1 MNQLPDAYQKSSVNI
16 KIDEVLKIANEY
28 QDLIL
33 KQEELSREQW
43 NSNPE
48 LLWRPDAPGVA
59 ANALLAAN
67 EPFPGERLGT
77 GIKSLILEFEKT
89 PGYAELAKAAPAIFN
104 YMEPVS
110 DKNHWVDGIFIANN
124 LSWALIYLDGLEVNL
139 KMIKA
144 SVNTCN

>member
-1 MNQLPDAYQKSSVNI
+1 MTVPCAT
-16 KIDEVLKIANEY
+16 
-28 QDLIL
+28 
-33 KQEELSREQW
+33 
-43 NSNPE
+43 
-48 LLWRPDAPGVA
+48 
-59 ANALLAAN
+59 ALALEMAS
-67 EPFPGERLGT
+67 ERLET